1 MLSELSDSGDLNVPL
16 VIFLTVLNIPL
27 YWILYRT
34 LFTDVDELADAIKFW
49 ITPEIFSAFRGE
61 YWDDI
66 WAEFKLLLLV
76 VGCAGLVLVEYGGLE
91 GYFAGGGGM

>member
-1 MLSELSDSGDLNVPL
+1 MSGVFSDTAGLNVPL
-16 VIFLTVLNIPL
+16 AILLAVLNIPL

-34 LFTDVDELADAIKFW
+34 LFTDLDELVDAIKFW

-76 VGCAGLVLVEYGGLE
+76 LGCVAFVILEYGGLQ
-91 GYFAGGGGM
+91 GFLAGV

>member
-1 MLSELSDSGDLNVPL
+1 MFSDSAGLNVPL
-16 VIFLTVLNIPL
+16 ALVLVLVNVPL
-27 YWILYRT
+27 YWILYRA

-49 ITPEIFSAFRGE
+49 VTPEIFSAFRGE

-76 VGCAGLVLVEYGGLE
+76 LGCAALVIVEYGGLQS
-91 GYFAGGGGM
+91 YVAGGGV

>member
-1 MLSELSDSGDLNVPL
+1 MYSDSAGFNVPL
-16 VIFLTVLNIPL
+16 AILLAVVNIPL

-66 WAEFKLLLLV
+66 WAEFKLLLLALV
-76 VGCAGLVLVEYGGLE
+76 CAALVIVEYGGLQ
-91 GYFAGGGGM
+91 GYLAGG

>member
-1 MLSELSDSGDLNVPL
+1 MFTDLSDTTGFNVPL
-16 VIFLTVLNIPL
+16 AILLALANTPL
-27 YWILYRT
+27 YWVLYRA
-34 LFTDVDELADAIKFW
+34 LFTDLDELAEAIKFW

-76 VGCAGLVLVEYGGLE
+76 VGCAGLGVRP
-91 GYFAGGGGM
+91 